1 MQTIVT
7 DRGVSISVEDEPFAS
22 GTMKDVY
29 RIEGGQD
36 VLAVFRE
43 PLNVQGAD
51 RLKALVDTY
60 RARIVDGPGGDEL
73 SGLYR
78 WPSDTATFNGK
89 SAVLVPMFEKKY
101 LFSHG
106 SVDNDKLS
114 IRGKEKQGKWFT
126 SAYHRNTFLHPAEH
140 GKWTD
145 ALSICRRLAQAVR
158 RLHAGGL
165 AHSDLSYRNV
175 LVDPGT
181 GSACL
186 IDIDGLVVPGKF
198 APDVTGTPDFIA
210 PEVVR
215 TRELSID
222 DPERIHPSMET
233 DRHALAVLIYL
244 YLTGRHPLRGRK
256 IHDAHDADKDES
268 LAMGDGALWI
278 EHPDDPSNRTDSED
292 ARAAELPWVDEQKLP
307 GSVLCGPLLDTLF
320 RRAFIDGLHTPHSR
334 PTSEEWERALVLTQD
349 LLVPCSNDACFMGHY
364 VFLNEN
370 ISTCPICKTRYEHT
384 IPVLTFYTR
393 RTGSSFR
400 PEGHSMVIVDQKKIL
415 VWQADRFSFDNE
427 RLEDE
432 KKAVL
437 ARVERVGDDWILVN
451 VSGDEMVDATSSQ
464 ALALGDRFKLEDA
477 AKLLL
482 SKVDGC
488 RLAYV
493 QIANG

>member
-7 DRGVSISVEDEPFAS
+7 DRGASISVEDEPFAS

-29 RIEGGQD
+29 RIVGGQQ
-36 VLAVFRE
+36 VLAVFRD
-43 PLNVQGAD
+43 PLNTQGTD
-51 RLKALVDTY
+51 RLKALVDIY
-60 RARIVDGPGGDEL
+60 RARIIDGPGGNEL
-73 SGLYR
+73 SSLYR
-78 WPSDTATFNGK
+78 WPSDTATFNGNT
-89 SAVLVPMFEKKY
+89 AVLVPMFEPKY
-101 LFSHG
+101 LFTHG

-126 SAYHRNTFLHPAEH
+126 SAYHRNTYLHPEEQ

-145 ALSICRRLAQAVR
+145 ALSICRRIAQAVR

-175 LVDPGT
+175 LVDPGS

-215 TRELSID
+215 TRDLAID
-222 DPERIHPSMET
+222 DPQRIHPSMET

-256 IHDAHDADKDES
+256 IHDAHDADRDES
-268 LAMGDGALWI
+268 LAMGEAALWI
-278 EHPDDPSNRTDSED
+278 EHPDDMSNRTDSEH
-292 ARAAELPWVDEQKLP
+292 ARTGELPWVDEQKLP
-307 GSVLCGPLLDTLF
+307 SSTLCGPLLNELF
-320 RRAFIDGLHTPHSR
+320 QRAFVEGLHLPDRR
-334 PTSEEWERALVLTQD
+334 PTAEEWERALVLTQD
-349 LLVPCSNDACFMGHY
+349 FLIPCSNDDCFMGHY
-364 VFLNEN
+364 VFLNSSN
-370 ISTCPICKTRYEHT
+370 TTCPLCNTRYEHT
-384 IPVLTFYTR
+384 VPVMSFYTK
-393 RTGSSFR
+393 RTGGTFR
-400 PEGHSMVIVDQKKIL
+400 PEGHTLAGSDGKEIYI
-415 VWQADRFSFDNE
+415 WQADRFSFANE
-427 RLEDE
+427 RLEDDM
-432 KKAVL
+432 KKPL
-437 ARVERVGDDWILVN
+437 ARIERQDDVWTLVN
-451 VSGDEMVDATSSQ
+451 VAGDQMMDASTSTPIAPGESFALVD
-464 ALALGDRFKLEDA
+464 G